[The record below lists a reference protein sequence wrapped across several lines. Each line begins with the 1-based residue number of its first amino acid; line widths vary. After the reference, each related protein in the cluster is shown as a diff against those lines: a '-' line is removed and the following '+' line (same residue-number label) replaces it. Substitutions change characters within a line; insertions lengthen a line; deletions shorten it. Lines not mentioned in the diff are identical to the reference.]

1 MEACGRRYCCL
12 KEAVGIV
19 LLFGCA
25 NVAGLL
31 LAHAATRGQRSPSAP
46 QSAPDAGG
54 SFARHMGLI
63 FDNNFTAP

>member
-1 MEACGRRYCCL
+1 L

-54 SFARHMGLI
+54 SFARHMG
-63 FDNNFTAP
+63 